1 MKKILK
7 YIVPV
12 TILIASGLSVNAGNP
27 DRAGESGAYE
37 LLING
42 WGRSSGLFSMNSAN
56 IKGLEATT
64 LNTAGLTYV
73 KKTEVIASYTNWF
86 TGSGVNI
93 INAGIAQKFKKSNVI
108 AVNIASFNFGNIER
122 TTVTNPEGGIGTF
135 KPSFLNIGLSYA
147 KSFSKSIHAGITARM
162 VNERTSDANA
172 MGLSLDAGIQYVTGK
187 REQIHFGVSIRNVGT
202 TMKFTGDGLNFRAPS
217 PDGNYSRAEFHKS
230 QKFNL
235 PSQLNIGA
243 AYDIYMGKAKKA
255 AVSSDDADKADEASD
270 DKATVAKPDNR
281 LTICFNFTSNSV
293 GKDHLGLGMEYGFKE
308 MFMLRVAYRYERGI
322 LSAVTLDNKG
332 STTIFTGLSTGLTFE
347 TPLKK
352 GKDSRLGFDY
362 SYRMTN
368 KLSGVHTVGIR
379 FAL

>member
-1 MKKILK
+1 MKNFFK
-7 YIVPV
+7 YIL
-12 TILIASGLSVNAGNP
+12 TASAFCLSSVSLLAGNP

-42 WGRSSGLFSMNSAN
+42 WGRSSGLFSMNSSN
-56 IKGLEATT
+56 VRGLEATT
-64 LNTAGLTYV
+64 LNTAGLTFV

-93 INAGIAQKFKKSNVI
+93 INAGIAQKFKKTNVI
-108 AVNIASFNFGNIER
+108 AVNISSFNFGNLER

-147 KSFSKSIHAGITARM
+147 KSFSKSIHAGVTARM
-162 VNERTSDANA
+162 INERTADASA
-172 MGLSLDAGIQYVTGK
+172 IGLSLDAGIQYVTGK
-187 REQIHFGVSIRNVGT
+187 REQIHFGVSIRNIGT
-202 TMKFTGDGLNFRAPS
+202 PMKFTGDGLNFRAPS

-243 AYDIYMGKAKKA
+243 AYDIYMGKVKEKQA
-255 AVSSDDADKADEASD
+255 AVSSDDEEKSD
-270 DKATVAKPDNR
+270 DEKAIAKPNNR
-281 LTICFNFTSNSV
+281 LTVCFNFTSNSV
-293 GKDHLGLGMEYGFKE
+293 GKDHLGLGLEYGFKE
-308 MFMLRVAYRYERGI
+308 MFMLRVAYRYEKGI
-322 LSAVTLDNKG
+322 LKAETLDNTG
-332 STTIFTGLSTGLTFE
+332 STTIFTGLAAGLTFE

-368 KLSGVHTVGIR
+368 RLSGVHSVGIR

>member
-1 MKKILK
+1 MKNFLK
-7 YIVPV
+7 HF
-12 TILIASGLSVNAGNP
+12 IAVSTFCLSSVYMIAGNP

-42 WGRSSGLFSMNSAN
+42 WGRSSGLFSMNSSN
-56 IKGLEATT
+56 IRGLEATT

-93 INAGIAQKFKKSNVI
+93 INAGIAQKFKKTNVI
-108 AVNIASFNFGNIER
+108 AVNISSFNFGNLER

-162 VNERTSDANA
+162 INERTADVSAI
-172 MGLSLDAGIQYVTGK
+172 GLSLDAGIQYVTGK
-187 REQIHFGVSIRNVGT
+187 KEQIHFGVSIRNIGT
-202 TMKFTGDGLNFRAPS
+202 PMKFTGDGLNFRAPS

-243 AYDIYMGKAKKA
+243 AYDIYMGKVKEKQS
-255 AVSSDDADKADEASD
+255 AVSSADEDKSD
-270 DKATVAKPDNR
+270 DDEVAIAKPNNR
-281 LTICFNFTSNSV
+281 LTVCFNFTSNSV
-293 GKDHLGLGMEYGFKE
+293 GKDHLGLGLEYGFKE
-308 MFMLRVAYRYERGI
+308 MFMLRVAYRYEKGI
-322 LSAVTLDNKG
+322 LKAETLDNKG
-332 STTIFTGLSTGLTFE
+332 STTIFTGLAAGLTFE

-362 SYRMTN
+362 SYRMTTR
-368 KLSGVHTVGIR
+368 LSGVHSAGIR

>member
-1 MKKILK
+1 MM
-7 YIVPV
+7 
-12 TILIASGLSVNAGNP
+12 AGNP

-42 WGRSSGLFSMNSAN
+42 WGRSSGLFSMNSSN
-56 IKGLEATT
+56 VRGLEATT

-108 AVNIASFNFGNIER
+108 AVNISSFNFGNIER

-135 KPSFLNIGLSYA
+135 KPNFLNIGLSYA

-162 VNERTSDANA
+162 ISERTADVSAT
-172 MGLSLDAGIQYVTGK
+172 GLALDAGIQYVTGK
-187 REQIHFGVSIRNVGT
+187 RDQIHFGVSIRNIGT
-202 TMKFTGDGLNFRAPS
+202 PMKFTGDGLNFRAPS

-243 AYDIYMGKAKKA
+243 AYDIYMGKAKAKQS
-255 AVSSDDADKADEASD
+255 AVSADEEEKSD
-270 DKATVAKPDNR
+270 EEADEKVLPKPNNR

-293 GKDHLGLGMEYGFKE
+293 GKDHLGLGMEYSFKD
-308 MFMLRVAYRYERGI
+308 MFMLRVAYRYEKGI
-322 LSAVTLDNKG
+322 LKAVTLDNNG
-332 STTIFTGLSTGLTFE
+332 STTIFTGLAAGLTFE

-368 KLSGVHTVGIR
+368 ILSGVHTVGIR